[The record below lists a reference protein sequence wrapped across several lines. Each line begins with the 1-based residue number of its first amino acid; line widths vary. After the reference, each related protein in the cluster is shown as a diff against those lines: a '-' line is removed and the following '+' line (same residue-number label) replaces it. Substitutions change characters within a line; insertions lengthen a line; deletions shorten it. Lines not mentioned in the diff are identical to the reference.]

1 MRKLK
6 IAALYATA
14 CLLAVAGGIF
24 MAEQPAM
31 SQSAGQVQV
40 ISPLTRDIGAIQTL
54 TAQAAGT
61 LNSADQSGFNVTRVI
76 CVYRQ
81 ASHTGTPSVTFSF
94 QNKDAV
100 SGTYYTT
107 LTSAAITTDST
118 NGIAFGADLTPS
130 ANTVASFPVARTW
143 RTSVTVGGT
152 TPVVT
157 ATVGCSLQ

>member
-1 MRKLK
+1 MRLLK
-6 IAALYATA
+6 NFVVAAIA
-14 CLLAVAGGIF
+14 LAAILSGSAAFGQ
-24 MAEQPAM
+24 A
-31 SQSAGQVQV
+31 AGQVQV
-40 ISPLTRDIGAIQTL
+40 IAPLTRDIGAIQTL

-61 LNSADQSGFNVTRVI
+61 LSSADQSGFNVTRVI

-81 ASHTGTPSVTFSF
+81 SSHTGTPSVTFSF

-100 SGTYYTT
+100 SGTYYTV

-118 NGIAFGADLTPS
+118 NAITYGADLTPA
-130 ANTVASFPVARTW
+130 ANTVGSFPVARTW
-143 RTSVTVGGT
+143 RTQVVVGGT